1 MSRLCQAGRVGPRGI
16 GPTRETSGVE
26 LNLAGGMPLTGGAF
40 LSGGGPDDL
49 VLDATAL
56 TFACPLDLAGM
67 VAWAH
72 WAASGA
78 LPVTLKMPTDQ
89 AMASYLQRMDVL
101 RHLPSRP
108 RIVGQVPPDARTDQ
122 SGSLLEV
129 TALNPGNVDDL
140 AERLGPLVMG
150 FYGGDGKAGAAV
162 LRACGELMG
171 NATEHG
177 SSERGAFIAAQLHTG
192 TTTEGPR
199 LEFAV
204 CDTGGGVMNHLRQN
218 PKYAH
223 YTQDKHAIARATKAG
238 VTGVIGVPDDKRGNG
253 LFDVIKD
260 ARKVGEVS
268 LRIRSGKGEV
278 RIHGTPDSLRQTLH
292 DRPDETAGT
301 WAWLTHR
308 LPTTSKTVVQSR
320 K

>member
-1 MSRLCQAGRVGPRGI
+1 
-16 GPTRETSGVE
+16 
-26 LNLAGGMPLTGGAF
+26 MPLAGGAF
-40 LSGGGPDDL
+40 LTGQDPDQL

-56 TFACPLDLAGM
+56 TFACPLDLAGI

-78 LPVTLKMPTDQ
+78 LPVTLMMPTDQ

-108 RIVGQVPPDARTDQ
+108 RIIGRVPPDTRSDQ

-129 TALNPGNVDDL
+129 TALNPSNVDDL

-150 FYGGDGKAGAAV
+150 FYGEDSEAGAAV
-162 LRACGELMG
+162 LRACGELIG

-177 SSERGAFIAAQLHTG
+177 PSERGAFMAAQLHTG
-192 TTTEGPR
+192 TTTDGPR

-204 CDTGGGVMNHLRQN
+204 CDTGMGIMEHLRRN
-218 PKYAH
+218 PKYAF
-223 YTQDKHAIARATKAG
+223 YTQDKHAIARATRAG
-238 VTGVIGVPDDKRGNG
+238 VTGVTGVPDDKRGNG
-253 LFDVIKD
+253 LYDVIKD
-260 ARKVGEVS
+260 TRRVGEVS

-278 RIHGTPDSLRQTLH
+278 RIHGATNSQRQTLH
-292 DRPDETAGT
+292 DRPDQTAGT

-308 LPTTSKTVVQSR
+308 VNTTSKTVVQSR
-320 K
+320 E

>member
-1 MSRLCQAGRVGPRGI
+1 MSNRASVRACLAAAGDTPV
-16 GPTRETSGVE
+16 VE
-26 LNLAGGMPLTGGAF
+26 LNLAGGMPLAGGAF
-40 LSGGGPDDL
+40 LSGQNPDHL

-72 WAASGA
+72 WAASSS
-78 LPVTLKMPTDQ
+78 LPVTLRMPTNL

-101 RHLPSRP
+101 RHMPSRP
-108 RIVGQVPPDARTDQ
+108 RIVGRVPPDARSDQ

-150 FYGGDGKAGAAV
+150 FYGDDSEAGAAV
-162 LRACGELMG
+162 LRACGELIG

-177 SSERGAFIAAQLHTG
+177 LSERGAFMAAQLHTG
-192 TTTEGPR
+192 TTTNGPR

-204 CDTGGGVMNHLRQN
+204 CDTGMGVMNHLRQN
-218 PKYAH
+218 PKYAY

-238 VTGVIGVPDDKRGNG
+238 VTGVTGVPDDKRGNG
-253 LFDVIKD
+253 LYDVIRD
-260 ARKVGEVS
+260 AKRLGEVS
-268 LRIRSGKGEV
+268 LQIRSGKGEV
-278 RIHGTPDSLRQTLH
+278 RIHGTPHEHRQTLH
-292 DRPDETAGT
+292 DRPDQTAGT

-308 LPTTSKTVVQSR
+308 LTTKSNTVVQSR

>member
-1 MSRLCQAGRVGPRGI
+1 MN
-16 GPTRETSGVE
+16 
-26 LNLAGGMPLTGGAF
+26 LNLAGRTPLAGGAF
-40 LSGGGPDDL
+40 LNGQDPDEL

-56 TFACPLDLAGM
+56 QFACPLDLAGM

-72 WAASGA
+72 WAASSSMH
-78 LPVTLKMPTDQ
+78 VTLNMPHDQ

-101 RHLPSRP
+101 RHMPSRS
-108 RIVGQVPPDARTDQ
+108 RIVGRVPPDTRSDR

-129 TALNPGNVDDL
+129 NALNPDNVDDL

-150 FYGGDGKAGAAV
+150 FYGNENEAGAAV

-177 SSERGAFIAAQLHTG
+177 PSERGAFMAAQVHTG
-192 TTTEGPR
+192 TTTDGPR

-204 CDTGGGVMNHLRQN
+204 CDTGIGVMHHLRQN

-223 YTQDKHAIARATKAG
+223 YTQDKHAIARATKRG
-238 VTGVIGVPDDKRGNG
+238 VSGVPEEARGNG
-253 LFDVIKD
+253 LFDVIDD
-260 ARKVGEVS
+260 ARKVGDVF
-268 LRIRSGKGEV
+268 LQLRSGTGEV
-278 RIHGTPDSLRQTLH
+278 RIHGTLNDQRQILH
-292 DRPDETAGT
+292 DRPDQTAGT

-308 LPTTSKTVVQSR
+308 LSAGCETMVQSR